1 MNEDPGMNKPILVVL
16 AAGMGS
22 RYGGL
27 KQMDPIGSGGETLLD
42 YSVFDAKR
50 AGFAKV
56 VFIIRRDIEKDFRE
70 LVLSR
75 IQGRIDYAL
84 AFQEMDSIIPPETLA
99 ESRRIGRTKP
109 WGTAHALL
117 CARDHIDAPFTVL
130 NADDFYGREAFAA
143 MGKYLA
149 DPANTDGAI
158 VPFRLERTLSLQG
171 TVTRGVCEVAEGC
184 LVSVNELKAIEKK
197 DGGIFNT
204 DPEGNRQ
211 RLAPE
216 TPVSMNF
223 WGFPAGVFPRL
234 QSYFDG
240 FLKTANADPKSECYL
255 PLAAD
260 WFIKNGFLKIRLL
273 EADSEWFG
281 VTYREDREAA
291 IKRIATLVSQGV
303 YPAPLWG

>member
-1 MNEDPGMNKPILVVL
+1 MKGPILVVL

-27 KQMDPIGSGGETLLD
+27 KQMDRIGTSGEVLLD

-50 AGFAKV
+50 AGFTKI

-75 IQGRIDYAL
+75 IKGRIECEL
-84 AFQEMDSIIPPETLA
+84 AFQELDSIIPADVLA
-99 ESRRIGRTKP
+99 KSRKISRSKP

-117 CARDHIDAPFTVL
+117 CARDKIDAPFTVL
-130 NADDFYGREAFAA
+130 NADDFYGREAFAV

-149 DPANTDGAI
+149 GPAITDGAI
-158 VPFRLERTLSLQG
+158 VPFRLESTLSPQG
-171 TVTRGVCEVAEGC
+171 TVTRGVCEVRQGY
-184 LVSVNELKAIEKK
+184 LSSVDELKAIEKK
-197 DGGIFNT
+197 DGNIFNT
-204 DPEGNRQ
+204 GSDGARQ
-211 RLAPE
+211 DLAAD

-223 WGFPAGVFPRL
+223 WGFPVSIFPKL
-234 QSYFDG
+234 QNYFDD

-260 WFIKNGFLKIRLL
+260 WFIKKGFLKIRVLK
-273 EADSEWFG
+273 ADSEWFG
-281 VTYREDREAA
+281 VTYKEDREAA
-291 IKRIATLVSQGV
+291 VSRIAQLVSQGV
-303 YPAPLWG
+303 YPASLWGE